1 MIKKVL
7 LFALFNLTALFAT
20 AQQFLLSGRV
30 TDFAGN
36 PVPFTSVYVKGTS
49 QGTASN
55 ANGIY
60 SIQLKPGKYQLNFRT
75 IGFTQQTEAIER
87 AGNNLSHNV
96 SLHVENYAL
105 GDKSA
110 TADEVIKQAIA
121 QRESHLTELKAYRCN
136 VYIKGVQKLLH
147 APGNLF
153 SVAVSHELQ
162 VDTGQ
167 NNILYMSESESGF
180 SFEQSGKTKEVMIS
194 SKIVGSN
201 NAFNF
206 NRAAALQVN
215 FYQNLFD
222 IEGINPRG
230 FVSPI
235 ADNAPDYYRYKLLG
249 CATEN
254 GKLIYKIQVIPIR
267 EHDPVFTGNIYIV
280 DGDWRIYAAHLFVT
294 QNAGLNFVDTLN
306 INQQYISLAGDT
318 WQPASV
324 SFTYSGNVLGFKYSG
339 YILGVYSNYELAP
352 NFPPR
357 FFNGENIR
365 ITQQSLSRDSVY
377 WAQNRPVPLTPD
389 ERRNYHRQ
397 DSIAKKHN
405 SPSYLDSLE
414 RANNKFSP
422 IGYVFS
428 GDSIAHRANKTALV
442 FPPLYR
448 TIYFN
453 TVEGMVLYP
462 TVDYTKKLDS
472 GKQYIITPKLR
483 YGFSDRQFSANIGFS
498 YSYNPHQ
505 RGIVYGRFGSDVF
518 DLNSEG
524 SSSLFI
530 NTLGTLFFKD
540 NVLKLYRS
548 NFARLGLQ
556 RNVAHGLL
564 LDGSL
569 EYARRNAMQ
578 NTTYFKL
585 LDSKDKEFTS
595 NNPLK
600 PNLPDTTLLFTP
612 NNALTLLLSATY
624 TFDEE
629 YTSKPDGIVYDTNK
643 YPKIKLSYRKGI
655 HTLLGSNV
663 DYDYAD
669 VQVFQSHI
677 KLGLVGYSS
686 FVVKAGKFFNSDALI
701 YPDYKQFKGNEGIT
715 FDPAIGSFHF
725 LPYYTYSNTAFLEAH
740 YEHDFSGFLF
750 NKIPG
755 LRTLKLE
762 EIAGTNYLA
771 QQSQPGYSEFYI
783 GIQRYF
789 FRLDYGLAYT
799 GSNRVNQGF
808 AFYYGF

>member
-1 MIKKVL
+1 
-7 LFALFNLTALFAT
+7 
-20 AQQFLLSGRV
+20 
-30 TDFAGN
+30 
-36 PVPFTSVYVKGTS
+36 
-49 QGTASN
+49 
-55 ANGIY
+55 
-60 SIQLKPGKYQLNFRT
+60 
-75 IGFTQQTEAIER
+75 
-87 AGNNLSHNV
+87 
-96 SLHVENYAL
+96 
-105 GDKSA
+105 
-110 TADEVIKQAIA
+110 
-121 QRESHLTELKAYRCN
+121 
-136 VYIKGVQKLLH
+136 
-147 APGNLF
+147 
-153 SVAVSHELQ
+153 
-162 VDTGQ
+162 
-167 NNILYMSESESGF
+167 
-180 SFEQSGKTKEVMIS
+180 
-194 SKIVGSN
+194 
-201 NAFNF
+201 
-206 NRAAALQVN
+206 
-215 FYQNLFD
+215 
-222 IEGINPRG
+222 
-230 FVSPI
+230 
-235 ADNAPDYYRYKLLG
+235 
-249 CATEN
+249 
-254 GKLIYKIQVIPIR
+254 
-267 EHDPVFTGNIYIV
+267 
-280 DGDWRIYAAHLFVT
+280 
-294 QNAGLNFVDTLN
+294 
-306 INQQYISLAGDT
+306 
-318 WQPASV
+318 
-324 SFTYSGNVLGFKYSG
+324 
-339 YILGVYSNYELAP
+339 
-352 NFPPR
+352 
-357 FFNGENIR
+357 
-365 ITQQSLSRDSVY
+365 
-377 WAQNRPVPLTPD
+377 
-389 ERRNYHRQ
+389 
-397 DSIAKKHN
+397 
-405 SPSYLDSLE
+405 
-414 RANNKFSP
+414 
-422 IGYVFS
+422 
-428 GDSIAHRANKTALV
+428 
-442 FPPLYR
+442 
-448 TIYFN
+448 
-453 TVEGMVLYP
+453 MVLYP